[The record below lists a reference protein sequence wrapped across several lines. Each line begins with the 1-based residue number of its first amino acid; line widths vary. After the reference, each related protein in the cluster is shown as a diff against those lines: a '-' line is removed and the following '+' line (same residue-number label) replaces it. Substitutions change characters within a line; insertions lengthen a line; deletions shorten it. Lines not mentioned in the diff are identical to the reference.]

1 MPRPGPPAPRT
12 ESSLIVCPSNECR
25 AWWPPH
31 ILNPSV
37 ILTPHK
43 LLATPPTQ
51 PTHQR
56 NFHPSYL
63 LSDRPVN
70 PSQQSR
76 RAVDW
81 PDQAT
86 AVVISRKYLGAVGC
100 NSCRA
105 SHHSDQS
112 QPPAP
117 LSPYRHISNRSAMMV
132 SRPAPETT
140 YFHSAFPPTGRV
152 SDIAGRAVQLA
163 ALAGDNCLF
172 SPG

>member
-132 SRPAPETT
+132 SSVQAGTRDNIFPFRLPAYWPGQR
-140 YFHSAFPPTGRV
+140 YCGPRCAVGSAG
-152 SDIAGRAVQLA
+152 G
-163 ALAGDNCLF
+163 G
-172 SPG
+172 